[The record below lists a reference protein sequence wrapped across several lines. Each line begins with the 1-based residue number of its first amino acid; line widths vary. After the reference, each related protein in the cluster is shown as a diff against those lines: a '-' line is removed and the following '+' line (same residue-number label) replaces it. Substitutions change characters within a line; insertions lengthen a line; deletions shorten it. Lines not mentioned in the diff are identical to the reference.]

1 MADYITIQLSEI
13 PWIRSVPLDNQK
25 NELLK
30 IIALGKSVL
39 EITQISINPSNSL
52 FEPLCKQVNG
62 LETCITGIQQ
72 NEESKLNNTRLL
84 ITENLSTTKNQI
96 VNICND
102 IKSERMNQRECLD
115 KVNKQLEIFTK
126 ASQTSSLKGKMSE
139 SMVEST
145 ICNFFKEDCIL
156 NTSKQA
162 MAGDY
167 HLQCKDGYNI
177 LIEVKNY
184 KDSVNQKEVDKFKR
198 DVQHN
203 KMDGLFLSTSSHIVK
218 KGLLEIEELP
228 SGETT
233 VYLSNTGI
241 TGESIIMGILLL
253 KELQSRKK
261 KTKLSVVSIN
271 TDLILENIEKFTD
284 LCKII
289 CKLTQTIY
297 DLKEKVCNNL
307 QELHN
312 ESYKC
317 ELEIKNVLKS
327 IQYEIVNEFNKI
339 NSEITLIEKDELTI
353 LLDEIKLNENKLY
366 PYMLIVVDII
376 ETHKLKFCNIQN
388 KWGIL
393 NMNDELICDIKKYKT
408 KLELKF
414 THKLTHKIQLDISLS
429 NKDLI
434 ISEILKKI

>member
-1 MADYITIQLSEI
+1 MAESITILLSEI
-13 PWIRSVPLDNQK
+13 PWITNIPTENQK
-25 NELLK
+25 QELLK
-30 IIALGKSVL
+30 IISLGKSVL
-39 EITQISINPSNSL
+39 EITQISINPTNSI

-62 LETCITGIQQ
+62 LETCITSIQQ
-72 NEESKLNNTRLL
+72 NEESKLDNTRL
-84 ITENLSTTKNQI
+84 IINENLSSTKNQI

-102 IKSERMNQRECLD
+102 IKSERMSQQNCLD

-145 ICNFFKEDCIL
+145 ICNFFKEDCVV
-156 NTSKQA
+156 NTSKQT

-203 KMDGLFLSTSSHIVK
+203 KMDGLFLSTTSHIVK

-228 SGETT
+228 NGETT
-233 VYLSNTGI
+233 VYLANTGI

-253 KELQSRKK
+253 KELRVRRN
-261 KTKLSVVSIN
+261 KTKLLVSSIN
-271 TDLILENIEKFTD
+271 TSLILENIEKFTD

-289 CKLTQTIY
+289 SKLSQTIF
-297 DLKEKVCNNL
+297 DLKDKICNNL
-307 QELHN
+307 QDLYN

-317 ELEIKNVLKS
+317 ELEIKNVLRS

-339 NSEITLIEKDELTI
+339 DCDIQLIEKNKINIMLETI
-353 LLDEIKLNENKLY
+353 KENEPKLY
-366 PYMLIVVDII
+366 PYMLILTDII
-376 ETHKLKFCNIQN
+376 ETYKLQLCNIKN
-388 KWGIL
+388 KMGIL
-393 NMNDELICDIKKYKT
+393 TINNELICDIKKFKT
-408 KLELKF
+408 KLEMKF
-414 THKLTHKIQLDISLS
+414 IHKLTHQIQIDISIS

-434 ISEILKKI
+434 ISEILKTI